1 MYVFVPEYKIGIS
14 IGGWMTYGFIFE
26 NLYDLYHQDA
36 LDKSLLSVFCM

>member
-1 MYVFVPEYKIGIS
+1 MYVSVPEYKIGIS
-14 IGGWMTYGFIFE
+14 IGGLDDLWIYFE